1 MSGFVTVEL
10 FAAAALVQA
19 QQRRLLTGRVCKNN
33 NGDQLCLVPLSAL
46 GAGESEGE
54 LAILT
59 ASINGSNLLQ
69 ERIAKVAMHHWCSP
83 LLC

>member
-19 QQRRLLTGRVCKNN
+19 QQRRLLTGRVDKNS

-46 GAGESEGE
+46 GTGESEGD
-54 LAILT
+54 LALFT
-59 ASINGSNLLQ
+59 ANINGSNLLQ
-69 ERIAKVAMHHWCSP
+69 RRVAKVAMHH
-83 LLC
+83 